1 MRIGA
6 ELPELFRRA
15 AEALCVL
22 GYLGKRRSPQK
33 KLSGHLGN
41 SGATRG
47 LSSVLK
53 SARGH
58 VYFWRPKHGSARI
71 TPPLPT

>member
-15 AEALCVL
+15 AELICVL
-22 GYLGKRRSPQK
+22 GYLGKRRSAQK
-33 KLSGHLGN
+33 KLSGYLGN

-47 LSSVLK
+47 LSFLLK
-53 SARGH
+53 PARGH
-58 VYFWRPKHGSARI
+58 VYFWTPKHGSARL
-71 TPPLPT
+71 TAPLPT